1 MKPSK
6 KLMIAACAALA
17 MSATAQAADNHTIN
31 ISATVADFCRFN
43 TATSNV
49 NFTLDPSAATVVTQ
63 GATILYRCTKGT
75 TPVFGLASAS
85 TGSGAAGTLEDAV
98 SGDTI
103 AYTYVSSA
111 PVDGTGLGAFQ
122 DKTLSVDV
130 SVNQANAA
138 NVTPGTYTDTIA
150 ITLNP

>member
-6 KLMIAACAALA
+6 KLLAATCAALL
-17 MSATAQAADNHTIN
+17 MSGAQAADNHTIN
-31 ISATVADFCRFN
+31 ISATVAAHCRFN
-43 TATSNV
+43 AATTDV
-49 NFTLDPSAATVVTQ
+49 TFTLDPAATTTVMQT
-63 GATILYRCTKGT
+63 ASIAYRCTKGT
-75 TPVFGLASAS
+75 TPAFVFSSAS
-85 TGSGAAGTLEDAV
+85 TSSAAGGNLGNGTE
-98 SGDTI
+98 SI

-122 DKTLSVDV
+122 DKTLAVDV

>member
-6 KLMIAACAALA
+6 RLLAATCTALLM
-17 MSATAQAADNHTIN
+17 SGAQAADNHTIN

-43 TATSNV
+43 AASSNV
-49 NFTLDPSAATVVTQ
+49 NFTLDPSATTTVMQT
-63 GATILYRCTKGT
+63 ASILYRCTKGT
-75 TPVFGLASAS
+75 TPVFGFSSAS
-85 TGSGAAGTLEDAV
+85 TSSATDGTLGNA
-98 SGDTI
+98 GPDTI
-103 AYTYVSSA
+103 AYTYATSA
-111 PVDGTGLGAFQ
+111 PVDGSGLGAFQ
-122 DKTLSVDV
+122 DKTLAVDV

>member
-6 KLMIAACAALA
+6 KLAIAACAALL
-17 MSATAQAADNHTIN
+17 MSGAQAADNHTIN

-43 TATSNV
+43 APSSNV
-49 NFTLDPSAATVVTQ
+49 NFTLDPSAATTVTQ

-85 TGSGAAGTLEDAV
+85 TGSGAAGTLGDAV

>member
-6 KLMIAACAALA
+6 KLMIAACAALT
-17 MSATAQAADNHTIN
+17 MSGAAQAADNHTIN
-31 ISATVADFCRFN
+31 ISATVAAHCRFN
-43 TATSNV
+43 APSSNV

-63 GATILYRCTKGT
+63 TATILYRCTKGT
-75 TPVFGLASAS
+75 TPVFAFSSAS
-85 TGSGAAGTLEDAV
+85 TGGGAAGTLEDAV

-103 AYTYVSSA
+103 AYSYVSSA

-138 NVTPGTYTDTIA
+138 GVTPGTYTDTIA